1 MRKQTLCFV
10 EPGDII
16 YLIDDN
22 FDIKQVE
29 LYPHHLDV
37 SLYDRARISD
47 EVDTISGIFVLGSPE
62 IKDDQLDLLEVYLET
77 NDFGSLIQRH
87 RLADTKAFTTEEAAE
102 AYLMTKIDKHRIAR
116 MILKEVNEE
125 LDIRLTEIG
134 KILKKFSDRLRE
146 FDVPEDVLLNSNL
159 CKISELCDLLDLDQA
174 EILHLN
180 KE

>member
-16 YLIDDN
+16 YLIDDE
-22 FDIKQVE
+22 FDIVQVE
-29 LYPHHLDV
+29 LYPTHLDV
-37 SLYDRARISD
+37 SLNDRAYISD
-47 EVDTISGIFVLGSPE
+47 KINLISSNLVLSSPE
-62 IKDDQLDLLEVYLET
+62 VKDDQLDLLEVYLET

-87 RLADTKAFTTEEAAE
+87 RLADAKAFTTKEAAE

-125 LDIRLTEIG
+125 LDIRLTEIE

>member
-22 FDIKQVE
+22 YNIRAVE
-29 LYPHHLDV
+29 LYPQHLDV

-47 EVDTISGIFVLGSPE
+47 EVDTISDIFVLGSPE
-62 IKDDQLDLLEVYLET
+62 IKDNQLDLLEVYLET

-87 RLADTKAFTTEEAAE
+87 RLADAKAFTTEEAAE
-102 AYLMTKIDKHRIAR
+102 AYLMTKLDKHRVAR

-125 LDIRLTEIG
+125 LDIRLTEIE

-146 FDVPEDVLLNSNL
+146 FDVPENILLNSNL

>member
-10 EPGDII
+10 EPGDTV

-22 FDIKQVE
+22 YDIRAVE
-29 LYPHHLDV
+29 LYPTHLDV

-77 NDFGSLIQRH
+77 NDFSSLIQRH
-87 RLADTKAFTTEEAAE
+87 RLADTKAFTTKEAAE

-125 LDIRLTEIG
+125 LDIRLTEIE
-134 KILKKFSDRLRE
+134 KILKKFSDRLSE
-146 FDVPEDVLLNSNL
+146 FDVPENILLNSNL